1 MCNQSKKRFQIKLY
15 QGDEITIHLTGEYHN
30 RHEMEDMA
38 RHYINKGLA
47 ESMGA
52 PEEVINDV

>member
-15 QGDEITIHLTGEYHN
+15 KGDEITIHLTGEYHN
-30 RHEMEDMA
+30 RHEMEGA
-38 RHYINKGLA
+38 ALRYISRGLA

-52 PEEVINDV
+52 PEEVFEA